1 MAQDLGNLQEKNES
15 RVNIARATIGN
26 IDRATTAGEQ
36 AALMLQEA
44 AEHDE
49 PMVALISK
57 PVSSAEKED
66 AFNKSFNW
74 TWKEEK
80 DSEGRVVG
88 YKQEKVMT
96 SETRDRYDSADKSFK
111 FAQDFLKKGFV
122 SGAEGMTAAEMDIY
136 RETALNSIL
145 KPWPEAEQAMEGV
158 GQAEREQM
166 MDRMLRSPLFS
177 EKMKEALQ
185 AAVDFGKKGK
195 EIDPELVRKK
205 EDAQLEVERLVSKR
219 ESIKTRMDTAGI
231 HFVPDSLAAYTPEQ
245 IVELSKTTDE
255 SISALD
261 KSLRTYAQQISA
273 WERTIDRYR
282 GRKDLSD
289 DEKDTRR
296 RLEESIAD
304 AESKKLEEQGKLD
317 DKKALRE
324 EIKIKLGG
332 LHSASRIE
340 AELEDQ
346 LEDIEDK
353 IRVAEVKLLRIQ
365 ADYNLARLE
374 SDGHEAAFASKLK
387 GVPETA
393 VRAYLEDMTR
403 KYEQAREALIK
414 QNGDEQLSKGLAD
427 RWNFRSRSIGRGKTG
442 ELNKD
447 AVRQDYKDLVSNG
460 PDAVVIRTLMAGGM
474 GYDEAKAKL
483 ESDESF
489 AKRAR
494 HDVVERLLTRQFQSG
509 KITTAELERITEN
522 KEWGGPELI
531 RRAIENR
538 AQYLGN
544 QDLEALKAA
553 GLHSSEFAEKVKA
566 LPRNRLI
573 QLLLL
578 LLVVGTLTI
587 DALGGFGLV
596 TAATKGVVAVGSA
609 IGHGAGSVVSGVSG
623 AVDTAIT
630 GGKDYVDQGSVGVN
644 SGWGS
649 MASTG
654 GDISAG
660 ATDVGSTVISGA
672 SSAGADVMSGAKDVT
687 PGILSNIKTG
697 AVDVA
702 PSIGGA
708 VSRVANGAADVV
720 SDATLT
726 DATKVVGGTLAAGFG
741 AKKLFG
747 LGDDGKKGH
756 H

>member
-15 RVNIARATIGN
+15 RVNIARATLGN

-49 PMVALISK
+49 PMVALVSK

-66 AFNKSFNW
+66 AFNKSFSW
-74 TWKEEK
+74 SWKEEK

-96 SETRDRYDSADKSFK
+96 TETKDRYEAADKSFK

-122 SGAEGMTAAEMDIY
+122 AGSEGMTAAEMDIY
-136 RETALNSIL
+136 REAALNSIL
-145 KPWPEAEQAMEGV
+145 KLWPEAEQAMEGV

-185 AAVDFGKKGK
+185 TAVDFGKKGK

-205 EDAQLEVERLVSKR
+205 
-219 ESIKTRMDTAGI
+219 T
-231 HFVPDSLAAYTPEQ
+231 
-245 IVELSKTTDE
+245 
-255 SISALD
+255 
-261 KSLRTYAQQISA
+261 
-273 WERTIDRYR
+273 
-282 GRKDLSD
+282 
-289 DEKDTRR
+289 
-296 RLEESIAD
+296 
-304 AESKKLEEQGKLD
+304 
-317 DKKALRE
+317 
-324 EIKIKLGG
+324 
-332 LHSASRIE
+332 E
-340 AELEDQ
+340 AELELQRLADKKKS
-346 LEDIEDK
+346 LEALHGHSEVLFIPGSIATEVAAGKNMDHEYDVLGVDIEDLDNK
-353 IRVAEVKLLRIQ
+353 AKLAAIKAKAARTRASQYKNAADVLDRNRENDSADAFEIEAAGFESEAKKLTAKRKDIEAYRKSLSDHGSTESHSQDQLDELEHKMRLAQTNLLRIQ
-365 ADYNLARLE
+365 ADYNLAKLE

-509 KITTAELERITEN
+509 KITTAELERITDN

-544 QDLEALKAA
+544 QDLETLKAA

-566 LPRNRLI
+566 LPKNRLI

-660 ATDVGSTVISGA
+660 ATDLGSTVISGA
-672 SSAGADVMSGAKDVT
+672 SSAGVDVMSGAKDVT

-708 VSRVANGAADVV
+708 VNRVASGAADVV

-726 DATKVVGGTLAAGFG
+726 DATKVVGGTIAAGFG

-747 LGDDGKKGH
+747 LGGDGKKGH

>member
-1 MAQDLGNLQEKNES
+1 LK
-15 RVNIARATIGN
+15 IKAR
-26 IDRATTAGEQ
+26 
-36 AALMLQEA
+36 
-44 AEHDE
+44 
-49 PMVALISK
+49 
-57 PVSSAEKED
+57 
-66 AFNKSFNW
+66 
-74 TWKEEK
+74 
-80 DSEGRVVG
+80 
-88 YKQEKVMT
+88 
-96 SETRDRYDSADKSFK
+96 
-111 FAQDFLKKGFV
+111 
-122 SGAEGMTAAEMDIY
+122 
-136 RETALNSIL
+136 
-145 KPWPEAEQAMEGV
+145 
-158 GQAEREQM
+158 AERE
-166 MDRMLRSPLFS
+166 RAGLLRKAEELE
-177 EKMKEALQ
+177 EKKFALGEAASLDGQVATKENELRAL
-185 AAVDFGKKGK
+185 
-195 EIDPELVRKK
+195 R
-205 EDAQLEVERLVSKR
+205 
-219 ESIKTRMDTAGI
+219 
-231 HFVPDSLAAYTPEQ
+231 
-245 IVELSKTTDE
+245 
-255 SISALD
+255 D
-261 KSLRTYAQQISA
+261 KLQDI
-273 WERTIDRYR
+273 ERYR
-282 GRKDLSD
+282 K
-289 DEKDTRR
+289 
-296 RLEESIAD
+296 RLIESGHTEH
-304 AESKKLEEQGKLD
+304 ESQDQLD
-317 DKKALRE
+317 
-324 EIKIKLGG
+324 
-332 LHSASRIE
+332 
-340 AELEDQ
+340 ELEH
-346 LEDIEDK
+346 K
-353 IRVAEVKLLRIQ
+353 MRVAQTNLLRIQ
-365 ADYNLARLE
+365 ADYNLAKLE

-483 ESDESF
+483 ESDEGF

-509 KITTAELERITEN
+509 KITTAELERITDN

-544 QDLEALKAA
+544 QDLETLKAA

-747 LGDDGKKGH
+747 LGGDGKKGH